1 MNMKFYGAVG
11 YSSNSYDPDT
21 GISGE
26 VVTEKSYYGDVLQN
40 SRRYEGS
47 DVINQNLTLENKFSI
62 LADEHAFQHFHDI
75 KYVRWAGG
83 VWQVTKV
90 DVQRPRLILTV
101 GGVYNGPTN

>member
-1 MNMKFYGAVG
+1 MNMKFYGAIG
-11 YSSNSYDPDT
+11 YSSNSYDQDT
-21 GISGE
+21 GMSGE

-62 LADEHAFQHFHDI
+62 LADEHAFQHFHGI

-101 GGVYNGPTN
+101 GGVYNGPTS